1 MSKLSI
7 GIVGLTNVGKSTLF
21 SALTKKEVE
30 VANYPFATID
40 PNVGVVQ
47 VPDARLEKLASLF
60 SSKKI
65 IPTVVEFVDIAGLVK
80 GANKGE
86 GLGNKFLASIR
97 EVDAICQVV
106 RVFEDT
112 EIVHVEDH
120 VDPLRDIDTIATEL
134 SLKDLE
140 TVEKRLE
147 SVEKEAKAQKKEAI
161 LGKDVLVQLQGLLSE
176 GKSVFSFIKE
186 NPKSTEYGLHLQL
199 LTAKPM
205 LYLLNTIGDV
215 PSKVTLKL
223 QEMNAT
229 FVVMNIKEEAELA
242 GPLKEELLELGVEPQ
257 LPELIKK
264 SYELL
269 NLITF
274 FTTGEDETRAW
285 TIQRGSKAPE
295 AGGAIHTDF
304 KEKFIKA
311 MVIPWDKLLEAGG
324 YPKASAQGWL
334 RTEGKEYVV
343 QDGDVIEIKHG

>member
-1 MSKLSI
+1 MALSL
-7 GIVGLTNVGKSTLF
+7 GIVGLPNVGKSTLF

-47 VPDARLEKLASLF
+47 VPDERLQKLASLF

-65 IPTVVEFVDIAGLVK
+65 VPTVVEFVDIAGLVK

-106 RVFEDT
+106 RVFEGTD
-112 EIVHVEDH
+112 IVHVENDI
-120 VDPLRDIDTIATEL
+120 DPLRDIDTIATEL
-134 SLKDLE
+134 ALKDLE
-140 TVEKRLE
+140 TVEKRLA
-147 SVEKEAKAQKKEAI
+147 SVEKEARAQKKEAI
-161 LGKDVLVQLQGLLSE
+161 AEQVVLLRLQELLSE
-176 GKSVFSFIKE
+176 GKSVFQFVQE
-186 NPKSTEYGLHLQL
+186 NRESAEHIHHLQL

-215 PSKVTLKL
+215 PSEVSLKL
-223 QEMNAT
+223 KELNAP

-242 GPLKEELLELGVEPQ
+242 GPLKDELEELGVDPK

-304 KEKFIKA
+304 QEKFIRA
-311 MVIPWDKLLEAGG
+311 QVISTDKLLEAGG
-324 YPKASAQGWL
+324 YAQASAKGWL
-334 RTEGKEYVV
+334 RMEGKEYVM

>member
-1 MSKLSI
+1 MALSL
-7 GIVGLTNVGKSTLF
+7 GIVGLPNVGKSTLF

-106 RVFEDT
+106 RVFEGT
-112 EIVHVEDH
+112 NIIHVENS
-120 VDPLRDIDTIATEL
+120 VDPLRDIDTILTEL

-140 TVEKRLE
+140 TVEKRLG
-147 SVEKEAKAQKKEAI
+147 SVEKEARAQKKEAI
-161 LGKDVLVQLQGLLSE
+161 VEKDVLVKLQGLLSE
-176 GKSVFSFIKE
+176 GKSVFSFMQDNSKVAEHI
-186 NPKSTEYGLHLQL
+186 LHLQL

-215 PSKVTLKL
+215 PSDITVKLKEL
-223 QEMNAT
+223 NAP

-242 GPLKEELLELGVEPQ
+242 GPLKNELLELGVEPQ

-285 TIQRGSKAPE
+285 TIQQGSKAPD

-304 KEKFIKA
+304 KEKFIRA
-311 MVIPWDKLLEAGG
+311 QVIATDKLLEAGG
-324 YPKASAQGWL
+324 YAQASAKGWL

-343 QDGDVIEIKHG
+343 QDGDVIEIMHG

>member
-1 MSKLSI
+1 MALSL
-7 GIVGLTNVGKSTLF
+7 GIVGLPNVGKSTLF

-47 VPDARLEKLASLF
+47 VPDERMEKLASLF

-86 GLGNKFLASIR
+86 GLGNQFLASIR

-106 RVFEDT
+106 RVFEGTD
-112 EIVHVEDH
+112 IVHVENNI
-120 VDPLRDIDTIATEL
+120 DPLRDIDTITTEL

-140 TVEKRLE
+140 TVEKRLG
-147 SVEKEAKAQKKEAI
+147 SVEKEARAQKKEAI
-161 LGKDVLVQLQGLLSE
+161 LEKDILVQLQGLLSE
-176 GKSVFSFIKE
+176 GKSVFSFLNE
-186 NPKSTEYGLHLQL
+186 NPKSAEHILHLQL

-215 PSKVTLKL
+215 PSAVTLKL
-223 QEMNAT
+223 KELNAP

-242 GPLKEELLELGVEPQ
+242 GPLKDELEELGVDPK

-285 TIQRGSKAPE
+285 TIKQGSKAPE
-295 AGGAIHTDF
+295 AGGAIHSDF
-304 KEKFIKA
+304 QDKFIRA
-311 MVIPWDKLLEAGG
+311 MVIPWEKLLEAGG
-324 YPKASAQGWL
+324 YAQATAKGWL
-334 RTEGKEYVV
+334 RTEGKEYMV

>member
-7 GIVGLTNVGKSTLF
+7 GIVGLPNVGKSTLF
-21 SALTKKEVE
+21 QALTKKEVE

-40 PNVGVVQ
+40 PNVGVVS
-47 VPDARLEKLASLF
+47 VPDIRLEKLSQLF
-60 SSKKI
+60 HSAKT

-86 GLGNKFLASIR
+86 GLGNQFLASIR

-106 RVFEDT
+106 RVFEDA
-112 EIVHVEDH
+112 EIIHVENN
-120 VDPLRDIDTIATEL
+120 VDPLRDIDTITIEL

-140 TVEKRLE
+140 TVEKRL
-147 SVEKEAKAQKKEAI
+147 SSIEKEARAQKKEAI
-161 LGKDVLVQLQGLLSE
+161 LEKDVLVQLQGLLSE
-176 GKSVFSFIKE
+176 GKSVFSFIQE
-186 NPKSTEYGLHLQL
+186 NPKAAEHILHLQL

-205 LYLLNTIGDV
+205 LYLLNIIGDV
-215 PSKVTLKL
+215 PAKVVSKLK
-223 QEMNAT
+223 EMNAP

-242 GPLKEELLELGVEPQ
+242 GPLKDELLELGVEPQ

-304 KEKFIKA
+304 KEKFIRA
-311 MVIPWDKLLEAGG
+311 QIISTDKLLEAGG
-324 YPKASAQGWL
+324 YAQASAKGWL
-334 RTEGKEYVV
+334 RMEGKEYVM

>member
-1 MSKLSI
+1 MSVSL
-7 GIVGLTNVGKSTLF
+7 GIVGLPNVGKSTLF
-21 SALTKKEVE
+21 SALTKKDVE
-30 VANYPFATID
+30 IANYPFATID
-40 PNVGVVQ
+40 PNVGMVE
-47 VPDARLEKLASLF
+47 VPDVRLEKLSSLF

-86 GLGNKFLASIR
+86 GLGNQFLASIR

-106 RVFEDT
+106 RVFEGTDIT
-112 EIVHVEDH
+112 HVENN

-140 TVEKRLE
+140 TVEKRLS
-147 SVEKEAKAQKKEAI
+147 SVEKEARAQKKEAV
-161 LGKDVLVQLQGLLSE
+161 LERDVLVKLQELLSE

-186 NPKSTEYGLHLQL
+186 NPELAEHIYHLQL

-205 LYLLNTIGDV
+205 LYLLNTIGDASPAV
-215 PSKVTLKL
+215 IAKL
-223 QEMNAT
+223 QELDAS
-229 FVVMNIKEEAELA
+229 FVAMNIKEEAELA
-242 GPLKEELLELGVEPQ
+242 GPMKDELLELGVVPQ

-285 TIQRGSKAPE
+285 TLHKGDKAPD

-304 KEKFIKA
+304 KEKFIRA
-311 MVIPWDKLLEAGG
+311 QVITTDKLLEAGG
-324 YPKASAQGWL
+324 YAQASAKGWL
-334 RTEGKEYVV
+334 RMEGKEYVM

>member
-1 MSKLSI
+1 M
-7 GIVGLTNVGKSTLF
+7 GIVGLPNVGKSTLF

-47 VPDARLEKLASLF
+47 VPDKRLEKLASLF

-106 RVFEDT
+106 RVFEGTD
-112 EIVHVEDH
+112 IVHVEKSI
-120 VDPLRDIDTIATEL
+120 DPLRDIDTILTEL

-147 SVEKEAKAQKKEAI
+147 SIEKEARAQKKEAI
-161 LGKDVLVQLQGLLSE
+161 AEQVVLLRIKELLSE
-176 GKSVFSFIKE
+176 GKSAFSFIQE
-186 NPKSTEYGLHLQL
+186 NPESAEHILHLQL

-215 PSKVTLKL
+215 APAVLSKLKA
-223 QEMNAT
+223 MNAS
-229 FVVMNIKEEAELA
+229 FVAMNIKEEAELA
-242 GPLKEELLELGVEPQ
+242 GPLKDELAELGVVPQ

-269 NLITF
+269 DLITF

-285 TIQRGSKAPE
+285 TIQQGSKAPD

-304 KEKFIKA
+304 KEKFIRA
-311 MVIPWDKLLEAGG
+311 QVISVDKLLEAKG
-324 YPKASAQGWL
+324 YAAAASKGWL

-343 QDGDVIEIKHG
+343 QDGDVIEIKHS